1 MTTGDFPL
9 VEAVLRSQS
18 NANAEFLHRGH
29 IEQRVAALEAK
40 VAQMEASL
48 KAMNTP
54 AAPPPP
60 PCFNDD

>member
-1 MTTGDFPL
+1 MDFTDLGPAMT
-9 VEAVLRSQS
+9 QS
-18 NANAEFLHRGH
+18 GNEVRAGH

-40 VAQMEASL
+40 VAEMEALL